1 MTSVVLLLMS
11 VHLPRVYNMTSV
23 VLLSL
28 YVLLEML
35 VLNTGVLNL
44 NYYFC
49 TVFINFKINRNLSIS
64 HLV

>member
-35 VLNTGVLNL
+35 VLNTL
-44 NYYFC
+44 
-49 TVFINFKINRNLSIS
+49 
-64 HLV
+64 

>member
-1 MTSVVLLLMS
+1 MTSVVLLLMF

-44 NYYFC
+44 NCYFC
-49 TVFINFKINRNLSIS
+49 TVFINFKINRNLSIP